1 MTDLGELLVS
11 VRIKLSENV
20 LSRNPL
26 RNRTDW
32 YVKHALPAQLD
43 RELFIRL
50 SNQIGNSTATGILDG
65 NRLL

>member
-32 YVKHALPAQLD
+32 YV
-43 RELFIRL
+43 
-50 SNQIGNSTATGILDG
+50 
-65 NRLL
+65 